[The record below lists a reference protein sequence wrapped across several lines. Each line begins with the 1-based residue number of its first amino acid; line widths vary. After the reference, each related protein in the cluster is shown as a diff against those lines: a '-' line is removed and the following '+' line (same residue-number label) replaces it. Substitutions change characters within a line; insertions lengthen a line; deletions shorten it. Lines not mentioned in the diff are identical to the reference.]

1 VETLL
6 PLLAFVFGSLI
17 ITAGALAFL
26 PARATAIDRRLEELV
41 SGNGE
46 VDAAPVRPR
55 FERMVALFKR
65 VGEKAPRSPKE
76 LGQLRLRLVQ
86 AGYRRDEA
94 LTIFFGIRV
103 TFALVLFAL
112 FSTSLVT
119 KPNIGFALGGLAL
132 GYLLPGMVLARLA
145 KRRAHRIRLSLADML
160 DLLVVSVEAGL
171 GLDQAISRVGAELAF
186 AYPELS
192 DELRLINLELR
203 AGKARSEA
211 LRNLA
216 DRTGVDD
223 LSSLATMLIQ
233 TDKFGTSVAQSLR
246 VYSETL
252 RTKRRQ
258 RAEEAA
264 AKTGVKMVF
273 PLVFCIF
280 PAIWVVT
287 IGPAAIR
294 FVTVLMPMV
303 EKSK

>member
-1 VETLL
+1 MLL
-6 PLLAFVFGSLI
+6 PLLAFIFGSLI
-17 ITAGALAFL
+17 IAAAAIAFM
-26 PARATAIDRRLEELV
+26 PNKAAAIDRRLEELTFRDD
-41 SGNGE
+41 E
-46 VDAAPVRPR
+46 EQKPR
-55 FERMVALFKR
+55 FQALIGLFKR
-65 VGEKAPRSPKE
+65 IGEKVPRSPKE
-76 LGQLRLRLVQ
+76 MGPLRLRLVQ
-86 AGYRRDEA
+86 AGFRRDEA
-94 LTIFFGIRV
+94 ITIFFGIRV
-103 TFALVLFAL
+103 MFALALFTF
-112 FSTSLVT
+112 FSTSIVAR
-119 KPNIGFALGGLAL
+119 PNMTMALAGLGA
-132 GYLLPGMVLARLA
+132 GYVLPGMVRARLA
-145 KRRAHRIRLSLADML
+145 KRRAHKIRLSLADAL

-171 GLDQAISRVGAELAF
+171 GLDQAMSRVASELAF
-186 AYPELS
+186 AYPQLSEELK
-192 DELRLINLELR
+192 LINLELR
-203 AGKARSEA
+203 AGKPRAEA

-223 LSSLATMLIQ
+223 LSSLVTMLIQ

-294 FVTVLMPMV
+294 FMTVLFPMIDNM
-303 EKSK
+303 KH

>member
-1 VETLL
+1 ML
-6 PLLAFVFGSLI
+6 PFLAFVFG
-17 ITAGALAFL
+17 TALVGGGALLFM
-26 PARATAIDRRLEELV
+26 PRRQEAIDRRLMELT
-41 SGNGE
+41 SERDNLE
-46 VDAAPVRPR
+46 PEKPR
-55 FERMVALFKR
+55 WQVLVGVFKR
-65 VGEKAPRSPKE
+65 IGEKVPRSPKE
-76 LGQLRLRLVQ
+76 MGSLRLRLVQ

-103 TFALVLFAL
+103 LFAIVLFLL
-112 FSTSLVT
+112 FSSSILMR
-119 KPNIGFALGGLAL
+119 PNTFVALGGLAL

-145 KRRAHRIRLSLADML
+145 KRRAHRVRLSLADAL

-171 GLDQAISRVGAELAF
+171 GLDQALTRVGTELAF
-186 AYPELS
+186 AYPELA
-192 DELRLINLELR
+192 DELKLINLELR
-203 AGKARSEA
+203 AGKPRAEA

-223 LSSLATMLIQ
+223 LSSLVTMLIQ

-273 PLVFCIF
+273 PLVLCIF
-280 PAIWVVT
+280 PSIWVVT
-287 IGPAAIR
+287 IGPAAIK
-294 FVTVLMPMV
+294 FVTVLFPMV
-303 EKSK
+303 ESMKK

>member
-1 VETLL
+1 MLL

-17 ITAGALAFL
+17 IAAAALAFM
-26 PARATAIDRRLEELV
+26 PNKAAAIDRRLEELTLTRDEEE
-41 SGNGE
+41 N
-46 VDAAPVRPR
+46 PR
-55 FERMVALFKR
+55 FQSMIGVFKR
-65 VGEKAPRSPKE
+65 IGEKMPRSPKE
-76 LGQLRLRLVQ
+76 MGPLRLRLTQ

-103 TFALVLFAL
+103 LFAL
-112 FSTSLVT
+112 GLFMFFSTSIVA
-119 KPNIGFALGGLAL
+119 KPNMTMALAGLGA
-132 GYLLPGMVLARLA
+132 GYVLPGMVLARLA
-145 KRRAHRIRLSLADML
+145 KRRAHKIRLSLADAL

-171 GLDQAISRVGAELAF
+171 GLDQAMSRVAAELNF
-186 AYPELS
+186 AYPQLSEELK
-192 DELRLINLELR
+192 LINLELR
-203 AGKARSEA
+203 AGKPRAEA

-223 LSSLATMLIQ
+223 LSSLVTMLIQ

-273 PLVFCIF
+273 PLVVCIF

-287 IGPAAIR
+287 ICPAAIK
-294 FVTVLMPMV
+294 FITVLFPMV
-303 EKSK
+303 ENAK

>member
-1 VETLL
+1 MLF
-6 PLLAFVFGSLI
+6 PLLAFVLGSALVAAAAVAMMPRR
-17 ITAGALAFL
+17 TA
-26 PARATAIDRRLEELV
+26 AIDRRLEELTLGHV
-41 SGNGE
+41 PE
-46 VDAAPVRPR
+46 DEAKPR
-55 FERMVALFKR
+55 LQSLVEIFKR
-65 VGEKAPRSPKE
+65 LGEKAPRSAKE
-76 LGQLRLRLVQ
+76 LGSLRLRLVQ
-86 AGYRRDEA
+86 AGYRREEA

-103 TFALVLFAL
+103 AVALALFLL
-112 FSTSLVT
+112 FSTSMIAR
-119 KPNIGFALGGLAL
+119 PNMTMALAGLGA
-132 GYLLPGMVLARLA
+132 GYVLPGMVLARLA
-145 KRRAHRIRLSLADML
+145 KRRAHRIRLALADAL

-171 GLDQAISRVGAELAF
+171 GLDQAMSRVGSELAF

-192 DELRLINLELR
+192 DELRLINFELR
-203 AGKARSEA
+203 AGKPRAEA

-216 DRTGVDD
+216 VRTGVDD
-223 LSSLATMLIQ
+223 LSSLVTMLIQ

-294 FVTVLMPMV
+294 FMTVLVPMIDNM
-303 EKSK
+303 KR

>member
-1 VETLL
+1 MLL

-17 ITAGALAFL
+17 IAVAAIAML
-26 PARATAIDRRLEELV
+26 PKPAASIDRRLEELMA
-41 SGNGE
+41 GRATE
-46 VDAAPVRPR
+46 AEARPR
-55 FERMVALFKR
+55 FESMIGFFKR
-65 VGEKAPRSPKE
+65 VGEKAPRSAKE
-76 LGQLRLRLVQ
+76 LGSLRLRLVQ
-86 AGYRRDEA
+86 AGYRRHEA

-103 TFALVLFAL
+103 VFALGLFSL
-112 FSTSLVT
+112 FSTSFLAR
-119 KPNIGFALGGLAL
+119 PNMTLALGGLGF
-132 GYLLPGMVLARLA
+132 GYVLPGMVLARMA
-145 KRRAHRIRLSLADML
+145 KRRAHRIRLSLADAL

-171 GLDQAISRVGAELAF
+171 GLDQALSRVGSELEF

-203 AGKARSEA
+203 AGKPRSEA

-223 LSSLATMLIQ
+223 LSALVTMLIQ

-280 PAIWVVT
+280 PAIWIVT

-294 FVTVLMPMV
+294 FVTVLFPLV
-303 EKSK
+303 ENSR